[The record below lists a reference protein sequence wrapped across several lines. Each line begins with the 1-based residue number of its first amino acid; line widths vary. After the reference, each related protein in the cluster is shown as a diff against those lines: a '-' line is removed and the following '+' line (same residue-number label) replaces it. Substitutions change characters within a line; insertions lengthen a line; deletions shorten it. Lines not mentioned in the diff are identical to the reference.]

1 MGFPGGSNGKESACN
16 EGDSGLK
23 SWDRKIPWRKT
34 CKHNPVFLPEKFHGQ
49 RSLAGYKQWGH
60 KEPDT
65 TELLTC
71 HLI

>member
-34 CKHNPVFLPEKFHGQ
+34 CKHNPIFLLGKTHGQ
-49 RSLAGYKQWGH
+49 KSLAGYIG
-60 KEPDT
+60 P
-65 TELLTC
+65 LTSQGSC
-71 HLI
+71 TKASF